1 MGPSPPA
8 APSALHCLTHLG
20 DFSTRVG
27 SDGRTK
33 PWVGRT
39 LAGPLGAGGVL
50 WFHPRGHVSRVSEE
64 PLRGRD
70 KNGLWSGRGVQVT
83 CSVEAGGLGGAGGG
97 DRAELVPLGGPSWS
111 SSALGKT
118 GGAFTQLSWWLPAP
132 RGRLKEGP
140 TLLRAALG
148 RCGTRWGFGG
158 GAWRP
163 RRGRG
168 GAGGGA
174 WRPRRGQGGG
184 GGALRGRGEGAAW
197 MTHVRAGE
205 RRGQVSGGGGQACL
219 P

>member
-1 MGPSPPA
+1 MGHSPPA

-148 RCGTRWGFGG
+148 SRR
-158 GAWRP
+158 RP
-163 RRGRG
+163 
-168 GAGGGA
+168 AHQ
-174 WRPRRGQGGG
+174 P
-184 GGALRGRGEGAAW
+184 RGESPPEHPRGPG
-197 MTHVRAGE
+197 TPRAHLRAPSSSRNLLG
-205 RRGQVSGGGGQACL
+205 
-219 P
+219 